1 MLVTRGQGGNA
12 LLPSAGMGAKGSATI
27 VRNQWVRQW
36 AIEQILANQAA
47 ADKKELEE
55 KLRENRK
62 KIKQQAP
69 LEVVYTDAPAS
80 GQGQGPAKR
89 QRRRRV
95 SRPMTT
101 RAPRHDHSAASR
113 EVVAGLFAEQARIK
127 ARLAAIEEQVRA
139 ATRQA
144 VALFDLTPVRTQP
157 LPYRQW
163 AYAEMARDEQRMLDM
178 FTARAAQKAKQRKQE
193 QEALALMLTLVAA

>member
-12 LLPSAGMGAKGSATI
+12 LLPSAGMGSKGSTTV
-27 VRNQWVRQW
+27 VRNQWIRQW
-36 AIEQILANQAA
+36 AIEQILANQAV

-55 KLRENRK
+55 KLRETRK
-62 KIKQQAP
+62 KIKQAP
-69 LEVVYTDAPAS
+69 LEVIYTDAPAA

-89 QRRRRV
+89 QRRRQV

-101 RAPRHDHSAASR
+101 RAPRHDQSAASR
-113 EVVAGLFAEQARIK
+113 QVVAGLFLEQARLK
-127 ARLAAIEEQVRA
+127 AQLAAIEEQVRA
-139 ATRQA
+139 ATQQA
-144 VALFDLTPVRTQP
+144 IALFDLTPVRTQP
-157 LPYRQW
+157 TPYRQW
-163 AYAEMARDEQRMLDM
+163 AYAEMARDERRMLDM